1 VGLLCSAKS
10 RRRSQRGFLATLSLL
25 VENDLGKLPLIG
37 SKGQQHHRPE
47 RREMA
52 VLCRSG
58 DGLKAHLSAQE
69 QIVFRGLAL
78 LKQHC
83 HLHMVSP
90 SLQLKWQKLGS
101 FREA

>member
-1 VGLLCSAKS
+1 
-10 RRRSQRGFLATLSLL
+10 
-25 VENDLGKLPLIG
+25 
-37 SKGQQHHRPE
+37 
-47 RREMA
+47 MA

-58 DGLKAHLSAQE
+58 DGLKAHLPAQE